1 MMATCW
7 SGATLPLPLPT
18 PHGVTVAAATVRRW
32 LHPLDWVWKHA
43 QRIAKDN
50 TPCWARQK

>member
-1 MMATCW
+1 
-7 SGATLPLPLPT
+7 
-18 PHGVTVAAATVRRW
+18 VTVAAATVRRW